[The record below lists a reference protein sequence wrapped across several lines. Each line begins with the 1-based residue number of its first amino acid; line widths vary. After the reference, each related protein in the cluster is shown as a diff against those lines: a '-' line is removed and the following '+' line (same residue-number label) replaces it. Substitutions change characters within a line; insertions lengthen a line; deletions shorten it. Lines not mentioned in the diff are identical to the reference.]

1 MSIYCT
7 ECISWPIYLYKRH
20 RISGY
25 VNLDT
30 AYMKLLQSYLV
41 KKQRQGLDFCDHGEA
56 QVKQYYEPLHRV
68 FDEVPDYLRRS
79 RYPNEKTF

>member
-1 MSIYCT
+1 
-7 ECISWPIYLYKRH
+7 
-20 RISGY
+20 
-25 VNLDT
+25 
-30 AYMKLLQSYLV
+30 MKLLQSYLV